1 MYQVPYVKE
10 LHGQKDS
17 LVIITG
23 LETYVEKLTEPGIKN
38 KLVEIPY
45 CNHVTVGNESL
56 IINFLSEIDEMS
68 VK

>member
-17 LVIITG
+17 LVTITG

-38 KLVEIPY
+38 KLV
-45 CNHVTVGNESL
+45 
-56 IINFLSEIDEMS
+56 
-68 VK
+68 